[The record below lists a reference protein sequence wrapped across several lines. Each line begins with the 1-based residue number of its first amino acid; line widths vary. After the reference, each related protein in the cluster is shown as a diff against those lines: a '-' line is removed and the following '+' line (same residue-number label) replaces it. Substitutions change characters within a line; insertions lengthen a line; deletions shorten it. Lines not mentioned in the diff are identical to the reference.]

1 MAAIFKFLWVII
13 SLCFFGYCAYFAV
26 VNASEIDLILLPTLT
41 ALTVPIWLAM
51 LLAFG
56 AGLLIVGTAASLRL
70 MQVQFTI
77 RSLRK
82 QLAKQALIKAPNDD
96 KTGR

>member
-26 VNASEIDLILLPTLT
+26 VNASDINLILLPTLPVLT
-41 ALTVPIWLAM
+41 APIWLAM

-70 MQVQFTI
+70 MQMQFTI

-82 QLAKQALIKAPNDD
+82 QLAKQALIETTNHD

>member
-26 VNASEIDLILLPTLT
+26 VNASDIDLILLPTLPILT
-41 ALTVPIWLAM
+41 APIWLAM

-70 MQVQFTI
+70 MQMQFTI

-82 QLAKQALIKAPNDD
+82 QLAKQALIETTNHD

>member
-13 SLCFFGYCAYFAV
+13 SLSFFGYCAYFAV
-26 VNASEIDLILLPTLT
+26 VNAGEIDLILLPTLPT
-41 ALTVPIWLAM
+41 LTVPIWLAM

-82 QLAKQALIKAPNDD
+82 QLAKQALIQAPNHD

>member
-1 MAAIFKFLWVII
+1 MAAILKFLWVII

-26 VNASEIDLILLPTLT
+26 VNASEIDLILLPTVPTLT
-41 ALTVPIWLAM
+41 APIWLAM

-70 MQVQFTI
+70 MQVQFII

-82 QLAKQALIKAPNDD
+82 QLAKQALTKAPNDD

>member
-26 VNASEIDLILLPTLT
+26 VNASDIDLILLPTLPILT
-41 ALTVPIWLAM
+41 APIWLAM

-70 MQVQFTI
+70 MQMQFTI

-82 QLAKQALIKAPNDD
+82 QLAKQALIETTNLD

>member
-26 VNASEIDLILLPTLT
+26 VNASEIDLILLPTLP

-51 LLAFG
+51 LWPLVQACSLLAQPPRAPCG
-56 AGLLIVGTAASLRL
+56 AIHHSLLAQAARNK
-70 MQVQFTI
+70 
-77 RSLRK
+77 R
-82 QLAKQALIKAPNDD
+82 
-96 KTGR
+96 

>member
-26 VNASEIDLILLPTLT
+26 VNASDIDLILLPTLPVLT
-41 ALTVPIWLAM
+41 APIWLAM

-70 MQVQFTI
+70 MQMQFTI

-82 QLAKQALIKAPNDD
+82 QLAKQALIETTNHD

>member
-26 VNASEIDLILLPTLT
+26 VNASEIDLILLPTLP

-96 KTGR
+96 KTGH

>member
-26 VNASEIDLILLPTLT
+26 VNAGEIDLILLPTLPT
-41 ALTVPIWLAM
+41 LTVPIWLAM

-77 RSLRK
+77 RSFRK

-96 KTGR
+96 KTGH